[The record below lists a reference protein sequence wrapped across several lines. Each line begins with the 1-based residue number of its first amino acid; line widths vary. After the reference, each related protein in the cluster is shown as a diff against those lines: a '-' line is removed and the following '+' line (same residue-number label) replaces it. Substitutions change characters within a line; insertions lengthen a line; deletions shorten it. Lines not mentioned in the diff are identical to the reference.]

1 MPARAEAWRRL
12 DGPPRSFMFCSIE
25 SRIPPPEN
33 NPETF
38 RPMARTAVKSKLPAP
53 FLRRLA
59 LIPERMTPDG
69 YPFDLPI
76 LQEGRLEIA
85 FDKRVTI
92 LVGENGTG
100 KSTLLE
106 AIAHQSGFN
115 VFGGNRNHGYRP
127 EKSGAVDVAPLS
139 KALRLSWLP
148 RMATG
153 FFLRAESFFDFA
165 TYLDGGGGSFEARQS
180 HGRSSLHALSH
191 GESFLALFQA
201 RFGARGIY
209 LLDEPEAAL
218 SPSRQLAFLAL
229 VKNMEETGDAQF
241 IIATHAPML
250 MAYPGAQ
257 VLQIKDGEIFEVD
270 YRDTDHFR
278 LMRRFLEDP
287 AKYLAYL
294 LEARQEEAESIPP
307 S

>member
-1 MPARAEAWRRL
+1 
-12 DGPPRSFMFCSIE
+12 
-25 SRIPPPEN
+25 
-33 NPETF
+33 
-38 RPMARTAVKSKLPAP
+38 MARRAVKSRLSAP

-59 LIPERMTPDG
+59 LVPERMAPGG

-76 LQEGRLEIA
+76 LQQGRLEIA
-85 FDKRVTI
+85 FEKRVTI

-127 EKSGAVDVAPLS
+127 GQGATVDVAPLS
-139 KALRLSWLP
+139 RALRLSWLP
-148 RMATG
+148 RMTSG
-153 FFLRAESFFDFA
+153 FFLRAESFFEFA
-165 TYLDGGGGSFEARQS
+165 AYLDAGGGSFEARQS
-180 HGRSSLHALSH
+180 HGRQSLHALSH
-191 GESFLALFQA
+191 GESFLALFQE

-218 SPSRQLAFLAL
+218 SPSRQLAFIAL
-229 VKNMEETGDAQF
+229 LKDMEESGDVQF

-250 MAYPGAQ
+250 MAYPGAE
-257 VLQIKDGEIFEVD
+257 VLQIKDGEILAVD
-270 YRDTDHFR
+270 YRDTDHYR

-287 AKYLAYL
+287 AQYLAHL
-294 LEARQEEAESIPP
+294 LDSRRHEAERPARS
-307 S
+307 